1 MMGIKGKTLHQI
13 NVKKSKAEKKDVLAV
28 RNKIFKQEEYGNL
41 HAG

>member
-1 MMGIKGKTLHQI
+1 MMGIKGQTLHQI
-13 NVKKSKAEKKDVLAV
+13 DVKKSKAEKKDVLAV